1 MEWISSLFF
10 TGYGQSLGSPIIDGI
25 FLVQKMCIY
34 SCVTLSTTLL
44 IRAVQFNARSAC
56 DASMFTSWKIYIHDV
71 NIYASQADR
80 ALNWTA
86 RINKVVDRVKQ
97 E

>member
-1 MEWISSLFF
+1 
-10 TGYGQSLGSPIIDGI
+10 
-25 FLVQKMCIY
+25 MCIY

-56 DASMFTSWKIYIHDV
+56 DASMFTSCIYNFL
-71 NIYASQADR
+71 NIYFYNASQADR

-86 RINKVVDRVKQ
+86 RINKVVDRVTQ